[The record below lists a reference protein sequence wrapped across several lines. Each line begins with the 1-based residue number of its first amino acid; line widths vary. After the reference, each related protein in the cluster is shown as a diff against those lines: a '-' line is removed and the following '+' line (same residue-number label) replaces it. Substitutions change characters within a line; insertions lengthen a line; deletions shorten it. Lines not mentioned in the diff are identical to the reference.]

1 MNDEHI
7 PAPLPTQHH
16 PTTDLLSMIPLPQS
30 PPPPFIAAIANNP
43 HAIATTEVSSTS
55 FEPFV
60 PTLKYNDGRWS
71 EEETRLFEEG
81 LRLYPRNNKKI
92 SALVGT
98 RSVTQVMAK
107 KEYRGKKARKAQET
121 AAAAATN
128 TIVQPT
134 LQPAF
139 QPFQIRQGEEC
150 PGCIPGSGKIK
161 GHRGM
166 HKRQGGRYNMPSQTS
181 YTPPHPPIYVPP
193 PQSMAYAPPQ
203 TPMFAAYNS
212 FNQSQSYYVPPPNPP
227 QISRLTANE
236 DEFGRR
242 LAETMNYEMT
252 DEVDDDDDWVQV
264 DVDEDVDVYHERDR
278 AYLRHCLRNASFWNV
293 PPKDPFEIPALPRWR
308 ILASA
313 KSTGISFAYVLDL
326 PAQLSYLLSVDSF
339 AIPSVTTTA
348 LTAALEMEHI
358 IDDARSVKATE
369 ATIVQFKDL
378 ANSSATT
385 GWEDDEKECF
395 NFESYVSR
403 EMRLGKI

>member
-1 MNDEHI
+1 MNNEHI

-293 PPKDPFEIPALPRWR
+293 PPKVRSGSDSSLNHLFSPLCVNTRHVTLAPHRRTPSRSPPSRAGASSPPPSPP
-308 ILASA
+308 ASA
-313 KSTGISFAYVLDL
+313 SPTSSTS
-326 PAQLSYLLSVDSF
+326 P
-339 AIPSVTTTA
+339 PSSPTSSPST
-348 LTAALEMEHI
+348 HSRFR
-358 IDDARSVKATE
+358 RS
-369 ATIVQFKDL
+369 
-378 ANSSATT
+378 
-385 GWEDDEKECF
+385 
-395 NFESYVSR
+395 R
-403 EMRLGKI
+403 RPR